1 MFSAQNYFKNV
12 KNYFKNVNK
21 IDITNIFLISILP
34 LSLVTRSLVIN
45 IVTILIA
52 IIFLITLF
60 KEKKY
65 FFLHDKIFYSLC
77 LFWLSLI
84 INLFFTTDLNASLP
98 RALGF
103 GKFIILVFAIKYYF
117 FLQNSKY
124 KIFIF
129 KIWFFTFLIV
139 SFDLLFEL
147 IFGFNILGYKSSWH
161 GRLSGFLNDELKIG
175 YYYSAFILF
184 SLTYIYYNHKNYLL
198 IFLFAFIFI
207 FISFAIGERANFI
220 KAFLIFMIF
229 YFIFDKKFFVKKVF
243 FLLFFFIVII
253 FTSSKIDGIKI
264 RFWGQFLK
272 PIINTLSIQEYI
284 NKTQYGAH
292 YDTAIKI
299 FYNYPLFG
307 SGIKT
312 FRNESTKDSYKSNN
326 SFIDQKRW
334 ATHPHQVHLEF
345 LSETGIFGYLSFF
358 LFFLYTIGKSIK
370 YYIASKNLY
379 HLSAILFVS
388 ISLLPILPSG
398 SFFTTYGATIFW
410 MNFAVMIASKNK
422 N

>member
-1 MFSAQNYFKNV
+1 MLDHQNFFKDV
-12 KNYFKNVNK
+12 KK

-34 LSLVTRSLVIN
+34 LSLVTRSLFIN
-45 IVTILIA
+45 ILTLLVAT
-52 IIFLITLF
+52 IFLITIVR
-60 KEKKY
+60 EKKL
-65 FFLHDKIFYSLC
+65 FFLNDKIFYLLC

-84 INLFFTTDLNASLP
+84 INLFFSTDLKASIP
-98 RALGF
+98 RVLGF
-103 GKFIILVFAIKYYF
+103 GKFIVFVFAIKYYF
-117 FLQNSKY
+117 LLQNSKY
-124 KIFIF
+124 KKFIF
-129 KIWFFTFLIV
+129 TIWFFTFLVI
-139 SFDLLFEL
+139 SFDLLFEF
-147 IFGFNILGYKSSWH
+147 IFGFNTLGYKSPWH

-198 IFLFAFIFI
+198 IFLCAFTFI

-220 KAFLIFMIF
+220 KTFLIFIIF
-229 YFIFDKKFFVKKVF
+229 YFIFDKKFVIRKFF

-253 FTSSKIDGIKI
+253 FVSLKIDGIKV

-272 PIINTLSIQEYI
+272 PITNTLSLQEYI
-284 NKTQYGAH
+284 NTTQYGAH

-312 FRNESTKDSYKSNN
+312 FRNESSKDSYKSYN
-326 SFIDQKRW
+326 SLMDQKRW
-334 ATHPHQVHLEF
+334 ATHPHQIHFEF
-345 LSETGIFGYLSFF
+345 LSETGIFGYLAF
-358 LFFLYTIGKSIK
+358 LIFFLYTIGRSIK
-370 YYIASKNLY
+370 YYIASNNLY
-379 HLSAILFVS
+379 QLSSILFIS
-388 ISLLPILPSG
+388 ITLLPILPSG

-410 MNFAVMIASKNK
+410 INFAMMIAHKNK

>member
-1 MFSAQNYFKNV
+1 MLDNRNFFKDI
-12 KNYFKNVNK
+12 KK
-21 IDITNIFLISILP
+21 IDIINIFLISILP
-34 LSLVTRSLVIN
+34 LSLITRSLVIN
-45 IVTILIA
+45 ILTILIA
-52 IIFLITLF
+52 IIFLVTVL

-65 FFLHDKIFYSLC
+65 FFLRDKIFYSLC

-84 INLFFTTDLNASLP
+84 INLFFTTDLSASMP

-103 GKFIILVFAIKYYF
+103 GKFIILIFAIKYYCL
-117 FLQNSKY
+117 LQNSKY
-124 KIFIF
+124 QKFIF
-129 KIWFFTFLIV
+129 KFWFFTFLLI
-139 SFDLLFEL
+139 SFDLLFEF
-147 IFGFNILGYKSSWH
+147 IFGFNTLGYKSPLH

-198 IFLFAFIFI
+198 IFLCAFTFI

-220 KAFLIFMIF
+220 KAFLIFIIF
-229 YFIFDKKFFVKKVF
+229 YFIFDKKFFVRKVF

-253 FTSSKIDGIKI
+253 FTSLKIEVIKV
-264 RFWGQFLK
+264 RFWGQFLN
-272 PIINTLSIQEYI
+272 PIINTLSLQEYI
-284 NKTQYGAH
+284 NTTQYGAH

-312 FRNESTKDSYKSNN
+312 FRNESSRDSYKSYN
-326 SFIDQKRW
+326 SIMDQKRW
-334 ATHPHQVHLEF
+334 ATHPHQFHLEF
-345 LSETGIFGYLSFF
+345 LSETGIFGYLTFL

-370 YYIASKNLY
+370 HYIASRNLY
-379 HLSAILFVS
+379 QLSAILFAS
-388 ISLLPILPSG
+388 ITLLPILPSG

-410 MNFAVMIASKNK
+410 INFAVMITYNNK
-422 N
+422 I

>member
-1 MFSAQNYFKNV
+1 MIYLQNFFKDV
-12 KNYFKNVNK
+12 KK

-34 LSLVTRSLVIN
+34 LSLVTRSLFIN
-45 IVTILIA
+45 ILTLLVA
-52 IIFLITLF
+52 IIFLITIVR
-60 KEKKY
+60 EKKL
-65 FFLHDKIFYSLC
+65 FFLNDKIFYLLC

-84 INLFFTTDLNASLP
+84 INLFFSTDLKASIP
-98 RALGF
+98 RVLGF
-103 GKFIILVFAIKYYF
+103 GRFIFFVFAIKYYCL
-117 FLQNSKY
+117 LQNSKY
-124 KIFIF
+124 KKFIF
-129 KIWFFTFLIV
+129 TIWFFTFLVV
-139 SFDLLFEL
+139 SFDLLFEF
-147 IFGFNILGYKSSWH
+147 IFGFNTLNYKSPFP

-184 SLTYIYYNHKNYLL
+184 SLTHIYYNHKNYLL
-198 IFLFAFIFI
+198 IFLCAFIFI

-220 KAFLIFMIF
+220 KSFLIFIIF
-229 YFIFDKKFFVKKVF
+229 YFIFDKKFFIKKFF

-253 FTSSKIDGIKI
+253 FTGLKIDGIKV

-284 NKTQYGAH
+284 NTTQYGAH

-299 FYNYPLFG
+299 FHNYPLFG

-312 FRNESTKDSYKSNN
+312 FRNESSRDSYKSYN
-326 SFIDQKRW
+326 SIMDQKRW
-334 ATHPHQVHLEF
+334 ATHPHQFHLEF
-345 LSETGIFGYLSFF
+345 LSETGIFGYLTFF

-370 YYIASKNLY
+370 HYIASRNLY
-379 HLSAILFVS
+379 QLSAILFAS
-388 ISLLPILPSG
+388 ITLLPILPSG

-410 MNFAVMIASKNK
+410 INFAIMIANNNK

>member
-1 MFSAQNYFKNV
+1 MLDHQNFFKEV
-12 KNYFKNVNK
+12 KK

-34 LSLVTRSLVIN
+34 LSLITRSLFIN
-45 IVTILIA
+45 ILTLLVA
-52 IIFLITLF
+52 IIFLITIVR
-60 KEKKY
+60 EKKL
-65 FFLHDKIFYSLC
+65 FFLNDKIFYLLC

-84 INLFFTTDLNASLP
+84 INLFFSTDLKASIP
-98 RALGF
+98 RVLGF
-103 GKFIILVFAIKYYF
+103 GKFIFFVFAIKYYCL
-117 FLQNSKY
+117 LQNSKY
-124 KIFIF
+124 KKFIF
-129 KIWFFTFLIV
+129 TIWFFTFLVI
-139 SFDLLFEL
+139 SFDLLFEF
-147 IFGFNILGYKSSWH
+147 IFGFNTLGYKSSWN

-198 IFLFAFIFI
+198 IFLCAFIFI
-207 FISFAIGERANFI
+207 FMSFAIGERANFVRT
-220 KAFLIFMIF
+220 FLIFITF
-229 YFIFDKKFFVKKVF
+229 YFIFDKKFFIRKVF
-243 FLLFFFIVII
+243 FLLFFFIAII
-253 FTSSKIDGIKI
+253 FTSLKIDGIKA

-284 NKTQYGAH
+284 NTTQYGAH

-312 FRNESTKDSYKSNN
+312 FRNESSRDIYNIPYN
-326 SFIDQKRW
+326 SFMDGKRW

-345 LSETGIFGYLSFF
+345 LSETGIFGYLTFL
-358 LFFLYTIGKSIK
+358 LFFFYTIGKSIK

-379 HLSAILFVS
+379 QLSAILFAS
-388 ISLLPILPSG
+388 ITLLPIFPSG
-398 SFFTTYGATIFW
+398 SFFTTYAATIFW
-410 MNFAVMIASKNK
+410 TNFAIMITHNNK